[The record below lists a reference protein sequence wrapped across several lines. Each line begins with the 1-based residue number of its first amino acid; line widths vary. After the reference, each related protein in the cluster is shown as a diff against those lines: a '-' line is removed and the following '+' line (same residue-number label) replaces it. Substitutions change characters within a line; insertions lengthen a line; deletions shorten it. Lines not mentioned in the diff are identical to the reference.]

1 MYIEPIFTDINDD
14 FNCNTRQAFWLKQ
27 ADKQPF
33 KSNSIRAKQELL
45 LLGDK
50 TAASVQQVSTRAVS
64 VKTRPPLSRPQTWP
78 SFKTNNVAT
87 QGKLGLKHPSPNLA
101 QQVILTKSSR
111 YDVHLVHYI
120 VTISNATSPGSI
132 QSHGMDLIHK
142 GDSTKLMGNIAHL
155 LQRTHSA

>member
-1 MYIEPIFTDINDD
+1 MDDSLKSNGSKWAESYAQIHDLSLRKFYLKWSHNNISFMYIEPIFTDINDD

-87 QGKLGLKHPSPNLA
+87 QGKL
-101 QQVILTKSSR
+101 V
-111 YDVHLVHYI
+111 
-120 VTISNATSPGSI
+120 
-132 QSHGMDLIHK
+132 
-142 GDSTKLMGNIAHL
+142 
-155 LQRTHSA
+155 